1 MKIQHIILLLFF
13 IGSCI
18 ANAQT
23 NSTPNVAG
31 HAKRPNIYDES
42 ADGSKQIAEALETA
56 TKEHKHVLLMFG
68 ANDCGH
74 CHLLHAFFETDKKI
88 AEVLKSKYLVVM
100 IDVQTNTPNT
110 GKIENWHN
118 GLLLIK
124 YSPVYKGV
132 PFVVILD
139 ANGKLLTTQDAGNW
153 GEVPCEGDDYS
164 HDKGMAFLK
173 EWAPK

>member
-1 MKIQHIILLLFF
+1 
-13 IGSCI
+13 
-18 ANAQT
+18 
-23 NSTPNVAG
+23 
-31 HAKRPNIYDES
+31 
-42 ADGSKQIAEALETA
+42 
-56 TKEHKHVLLMFG
+56 MFG

-110 GKIENWHN
+110 GKIEDWHN
-118 GLLLIK
+118 GLLLLK

-139 ANGKLLTTQDAGNW
+139 ANGKLLTTRDGGKW
-153 GEVPCEGDDYS
+153 GVVDDEGDEDYS
-164 HDKGMAFLK
+164 HD
-173 EWAPK
+173 